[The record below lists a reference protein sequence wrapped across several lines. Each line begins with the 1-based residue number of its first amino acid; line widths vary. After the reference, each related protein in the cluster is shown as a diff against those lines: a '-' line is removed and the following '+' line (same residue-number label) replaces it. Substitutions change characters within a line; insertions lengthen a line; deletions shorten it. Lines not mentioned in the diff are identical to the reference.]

1 LNKWMLFWFITLTGC
16 TTTTYSASTESAG
29 HRTPCRTIESCR
41 VAVDDAHDQLMA
53 CPSCPGLREDYKAA
67 QRELA
72 VVTQHENSTA
82 NERIV
87 AGGNDKMAALRAEE
101 EERRRLLAE
110 DIEARRQVAEERARE
125 RQQREDEE
133 QRARD
138 DARAQAEAQEA
149 ELEAKMNE
157 PQFGSL
163 VLAEKFCGTEEDLH
177 NLRKQLAEMKTTN
190 RRSGTIRPADQRDLV
205 ERIEDTERQA
215 ARYKAALKE
224 RFGQAPKSCAGTWRK
239 QLDACLAEVQYEHSE
254 AGPCDEPYS
263 TAFELLRAGFGS
275 ELLAA
280 E

>member
-87 AGGNDKMAALRAEE
+87 AAGNDKMAALRAEE

-110 DIEARRQVAEERARE
+110 DIEARRQVAEERALE

-138 DARAQAEAQEA
+138 DARAQEAAQQA
-149 ELEAKMNE
+149 ELEAKMNDAE
-157 PQFGSL
+157 FGVL
-163 VLAEKFCGTEEDLH
+163 VVSEKACATEEDLK
-177 NLRKQLAEMKTTN
+177 NLRQRFAEMKRTN
-190 RRSGTIRPADQRDLV
+190 ARSGTIRPDEQR
-205 ERIEDTERQA
+205 
-215 ARYKAALKE
+215 
-224 RFGQAPKSCAGTWRK
+224 
-239 QLDACLAEVQYEHSE
+239 
-254 AGPCDEPYS
+254 
-263 TAFELLRAGFGS
+263 ELM
-275 ELLAA
+275 EQI
-280 E
+280 